1 MTTMMMMMFQKANHH
16 MKVKVIFT
24 QSHATAFADDDDD
37 DDYVSGVNLLQ
48 ITDKTASAPAMSVT
62 MNLAVAMKEV
72 NFVFLKSMWK

>member
-1 MTTMMMMMFQKANHH
+1 MTMMMFQKVIHH
-16 MKVKVIFT
+16 IKVKVINI
-24 QSHATAFADDDDD
+24 QSPATALADDDDAD

-48 ITDKTASAPAMSVT
+48 ITDKTASALAMSVT